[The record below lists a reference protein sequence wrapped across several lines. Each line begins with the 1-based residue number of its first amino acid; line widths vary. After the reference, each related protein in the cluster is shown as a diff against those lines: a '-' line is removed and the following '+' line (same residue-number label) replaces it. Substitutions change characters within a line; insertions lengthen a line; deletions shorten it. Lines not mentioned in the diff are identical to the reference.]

1 MAIFS
6 KNPEW
11 FEIFLFLVLIIKLIF
26 LFALLKT
33 RIGKKRGLP
42 EKDLVYYENL
52 EGLTHKLFFILMSLL
67 IVYLFRPHH
76 LFPKPVIVDGE
87 TKTFLFIFA
96 ILIIVGIDYK
106 EMKKEI
112 TFLSKN

>member
-11 FEIFLFLVLIIKLIF
+11 FEIFLFVVLIIKLIF

-33 RIGKKRGLP
+33 RIGKKRGIS
-42 EKDLVYYENL
+42 EKDLVYYENM

-67 IVYLFRPHH
+67 VIYLFRPHH

-96 ILIIVGIDYK
+96 ILIILGIDYS
-106 EMKKEI
+106 EMKKELL
-112 TFLSKN
+112 FFRKN